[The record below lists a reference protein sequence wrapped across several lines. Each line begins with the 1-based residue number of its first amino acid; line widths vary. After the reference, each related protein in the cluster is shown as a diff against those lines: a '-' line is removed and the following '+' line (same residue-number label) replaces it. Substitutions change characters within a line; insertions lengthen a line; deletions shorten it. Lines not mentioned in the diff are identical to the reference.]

1 MGGVLGEGEL
11 AKGVTLLLIYL
22 AIFSNLYCSIILMSY
37 TASKIVVGC
46 TRKNRPKYFKLY
58 IGISLMY
65 ICSLIFE
72 WNGTHRK
79 GFVTNETRID
89 LLGSIASLFRVL
101 SRMNGIAYILF
112 IILCTG
118 VVIFIKHR
126 SDYFETYNT
135 LIELVLAYG
144 GALTAYIILQ
154 ATTGSVG
161 VWYVSREEVLLG
173 IAFYPFLFLC
183 CSLYAIYRKMD
194 YLFRIIP
201 ILFYILVVDWA
212 LKFDYYMPSTCD
224 CVKESYA
231 YELASYEL
239 RECKKAE
246 QGEKMPVY
254 TILIP
259 IHDTFE
265 SRENWPHMGFGDSLS
280 KAAFRYGFT
289 KEKIPINV
297 KPDISVNEK
306 YNIPYNFYN
315 SGLVY

>member
-1 MGGVLGEGEL
+1 
-11 AKGVTLLLIYL
+11 
-22 AIFSNLYCSIILMSY
+22 
-37 TASKIVVGC
+37 
-46 TRKNRPKYFKLY
+46 
-58 IGISLMY
+58 MY

-231 YELASYEL
+231 YELAS
-239 RECKKAE
+239 CSPA
-246 QGEKMPVY
+246 
-254 TILIP
+254 
-259 IHDTFE
+259 
-265 SRENWPHMGFGDSLS
+265 N
-280 KAAFRYGFT
+280 
-289 KEKIPINV
+289 
-297 KPDISVNEK
+297 
-306 YNIPYNFYN
+306 
-315 SGLVY
+315 